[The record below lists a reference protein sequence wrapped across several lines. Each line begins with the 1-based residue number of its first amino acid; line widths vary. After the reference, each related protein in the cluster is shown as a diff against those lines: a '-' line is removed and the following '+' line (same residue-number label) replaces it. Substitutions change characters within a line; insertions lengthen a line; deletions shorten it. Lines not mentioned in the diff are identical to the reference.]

1 MTAILQ
7 VTDLRKSYAGV
18 HALDGVSLAVEAG
31 SITGLIG
38 PNGSGKSTAIDCI
51 SGFQKLDSGKVVLA
65 GNDITGQLA
74 HHIARA
80 GLMRTFQTVRIYERL
95 CLRDNLAIAAQQF
108 DPATWVDEFLRTRRY
123 RQAVDKAEGR
133 ARELVE
139 LIGLKRYWE
148 IETGILSYGQKKL
161 VARDRGGVGR
171 AQPRRRDLPD
181 RRAQCRVH
189 HQPLPSRD
197 RARPGQEVGRRHG
210 QGDPHR
216 CARARSLSRHDAGDG
231 RGRDAGRGM
240 NPALELVSVTA
251 GYGDVPIVRDFSA
264 RLQAGTITTLIGGNG
279 AGKSTLLRAIYGTNR
294 LFSGQIV
301 FKGETI
307 ERLPPWE
314 RLKRGV
320 GFVPQGRCNFPAM
333 SVAENLK
340 MGCYTL
346 PKAVHDSAIDRVTG
360 SFPMLR
366 QKWRT
371 DAGNLSGGEQQILE
385 MAMVLLVEPAL
396 LLLDEP
402 SLGLSPKMQGD
413 VFTTVQRIAGSGVTV
428 LVVEQNVRGAL
439 LISDR
444 ALVMEQG
451 RLFMEG
457 PAEEVRTDPRI
468 KQAYLGG
475 NIHQTAA

>member
-1 MTAILQ
+1 
-7 VTDLRKSYAGV
+7 
-18 HALDGVSLAVEAG
+18 
-31 SITGLIG
+31 
-38 PNGSGKSTAIDCI
+38 
-51 SGFQKLDSGKVVLA
+51 
-65 GNDITGQLA
+65 
-74 HHIARA
+74 
-80 GLMRTFQTVRIYERL
+80 
-95 CLRDNLAIAAQQF
+95 
-108 DPATWVDEFLRTRRY
+108 
-123 RQAVDKAEGR
+123 
-133 ARELVE
+133 
-139 LIGLKRYWE
+139 
-148 IETGILSYGQKKL
+148 
-161 VARDRGGVGR
+161 
-171 AQPRRRDLPD
+171 
-181 RRAQCRVH
+181 
-189 HQPLPSRD
+189 
-197 RARPGQEVGRRHG
+197 
-210 QGDPHR
+210 
-216 CARARSLSRHDAGDG
+216 
-231 RGRDAGRGM
+231 M

-251 GYGDVPIVRDFSA
+251 GYGDVPIVREFSA
-264 RLQAGTITTLIGGNG
+264 RLQAGSITTLIGGNG

-294 LFSGQIV
+294 LFGGQIV

-314 RLKRGV
+314 RLRRGV

-346 PKAVHDSAIDRVTG
+346 PKAVHASAIDRVTG
-360 SFPMLR
+360 SFPMLQ

-385 MAMVLLVEPAL
+385 MAMVLLVEPTL

-413 VFTTVQRIAGSGVTV
+413 VFTTVQRIAASGVTV

-475 NIHQTAA
+475 NIHQAAA

>member
-1 MTAILQ
+1 MPIGEIL
-7 VTDLRKSYAGV
+7 
-18 HALDGVSLAVEAG
+18 
-31 SITGLIG
+31 G
-38 PNGSGKSTAIDCI
+38 P
-51 SGFQKLDSGKVVLA
+51 
-65 GNDITGQLA
+65 
-74 HHIARA
+74 
-80 GLMRTFQTVRIYERL
+80 
-95 CLRDNLAIAAQQF
+95 
-108 DPATWVDEFLRTRRY
+108 PA
-123 RQAVDKAEGR
+123 
-133 ARELVE
+133 
-139 LIGLKRYWE
+139 
-148 IETGILSYGQKKL
+148 
-161 VARDRGGVGR
+161 
-171 AQPRRRDLPD
+171 
-181 RRAQCRVH
+181 
-189 HQPLPSRD
+189 
-197 RARPGQEVGRRHG
+197 
-210 QGDPHR
+210 
-216 CARARSLSRHDAGDG
+216 
-231 RGRDAGRGM
+231 
-240 NPALELVSVTA
+240 
-251 GYGDVPIVRDFSA
+251 
-264 RLQAGTITTLIGGNG
+264 AGTITTLIGGNG
-279 AGKSTLLRAIYGTNR
+279 AGKSTLLRAIYGTTAVQR
-294 LFSGQIV
+294 PDRVQGRD
-301 FKGETI
+301 I
-307 ERLPPWE
+307 ERLPPWSAQA
-314 RLKRGV
+314 RV

-346 PKAVHDSAIDRVTG
+346 PKAVHDAAIDRVAG

-413 VFTTVQRIAGSGVTV
+413 VFTTVQRIAASGVTV